1 MTSQTRRSKR
11 TIYSMEPESLSP
23 TRTSQRKK
31 KSTYKALQSTLPFA
45 LSAPSQLSQVSTSR
59 RRSLTLSTRESSV
72 SPTPSG
78 PSLASSTSAPST
90 CLSKSKANTIRAV
103 RRVFFEVDFDLIG
116 REYSVRV
123 RTHRSILQS
132 RILWIYLHGIELE
145 KGRARY
151 WLCKHCHDV
160 GKSKVL
166 SAISTAGCSR
176 HLNIHSIYPPGTLPP
191 SVSNTTFDACLEGVH
206 PLQAER
212 WREDFINWVVHDNIS
227 FEQAASPL
235 LRKVILGGGPSV

>member
-1 MTSQTRRSKR
+1 
-11 TIYSMEPESLSP
+11 
-23 TRTSQRKK
+23 
-31 KSTYKALQSTLPFA
+31 
-45 LSAPSQLSQVSTSR
+45 
-59 RRSLTLSTRESSV
+59 
-72 SPTPSG
+72 
-78 PSLASSTSAPST
+78 
-90 CLSKSKANTIRAV
+90 
-103 RRVFFEVDFDLIG
+103 VFFEVDFDLIG